1 MAAENT
7 RVKLPN
13 LVKWV
18 ASIHHGTHHP
28 IRTANSNEW
37 WCHLPRC
44 QFISSSRFHHPI
56 QSNPIQSNPIQS
68 KRTLLAASSEMNQVE
83 TTKRERNQVRKCRLL
98 GQNGETFNYQVRGHE
113 TDGAHEQEEDGVGI
127 ISGHVTKDSTAALFL
142 SFSFYWI
149 FFYSSGSKWKY
160 SDADSDFC
168 TLFLFPPLCLFAVMY
183 IYIYIYLSLSLFF
196 FLSI

>member
-1 MAAENT
+1 MLSCRTSSSGSHRYITGRIIQSGRRIQTNGDAIC
-7 RVKLPN
+7 R
-13 LVKWV
+13 V
-18 ASIHHGTHHP
+18 ASSFPALDST
-28 IRTANSNEW
+28 
-37 WCHLPRC
+37 
-44 QFISSSRFHHPI
+44 I

-183 IYIYIYLSLSLFF
+183 IYIYIFISLSLSLFF
-196 FLSI
+196 LSI

>member
-1 MAAENT
+1 
-7 RVKLPN
+7 
-13 LVKWV
+13 
-18 ASIHHGTHHP
+18 
-28 IRTANSNEW
+28 
-37 WCHLPRC
+37 
-44 QFISSSRFHHPI
+44 
-56 QSNPIQSNPIQS
+56 
-68 KRTLLAASSEMNQVE
+68 MNQVE

-183 IYIYIYLSLSLFF
+183 IYIYIHLSLSLSFF
-196 FLSI
+196 